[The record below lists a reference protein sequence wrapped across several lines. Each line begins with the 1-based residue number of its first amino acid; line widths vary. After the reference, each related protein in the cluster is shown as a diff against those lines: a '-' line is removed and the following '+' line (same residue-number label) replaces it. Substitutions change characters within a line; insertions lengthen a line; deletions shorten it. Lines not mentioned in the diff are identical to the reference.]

1 MSKEK
6 IITYRIM
13 TVNDYEAV
21 YNLWMSCKNMG
32 FNDKDDSY
40 DGIKKLLNRNP
51 NTCFVALCDNI
62 IVGVILATNDGR
74 RGFIHHMAVH
84 DDYRR
89 LGIAATLLQMALKA
103 LKDEEGINKVALV
116 CFKYNEAGNAFW
128 ESQGFTVRTDLN
140 YRNKALTE
148 LIRIDT

>member
-1 MSKEK
+1 M
-6 IITYRIM
+6 IYRLMEM
-13 TVNDYEAV
+13 TDYQNI

-40 DGIKKLLNRNP
+40 DGIKKLLDRNP
-51 NTCFVALCDNI
+51 NTCFVAICDNI

-74 RGFIHHMAVH
+74 RGFIHHLAVH
-84 DDYRR
+84 DSYRR
-89 LGIAATLLQMALKA
+89 QGIASTLLDMALDA
-103 LKDEEGINKVALV
+103 LKNEGINKVALL
-116 CFKYNEAGNAFW
+116 CFKYNEAGNNFW
-128 ESQGFTVRTDLN
+128 ESQGFTLRTDIN